1 MTKSIYSKDIF
12 IGIKRFSV
20 FTIFMF
26 SLLISS
32 SAAAQTQKLLKTI
45 VVDAGHGGT
54 DPGSSG
60 QYEGSLK
67 TLEKDVTLGISLKL
81 VAELRKRMPEVKIV
95 PTRTTDIYQSVKE
108 KAAIANQ
115 AKGDLFIC
123 IHADSRALKTGKRQ
137 VGTQNVKKY
146 KTSYTG
152 SGKKRKKVTTS
163 YYVEEPIYQY
173 YKMPY
178 DTKGTSVYLFAA
190 HKTSDKITAIEKGE
204 DELII
209 ETGAPGEEGDAV
221 DFSTPAGQMIA
232 QVYAKRFQEK
242 SGLIAN
248 LVNEEVELTGRESLG
263 VHQRQVGIW
272 VLQATNM
279 PAILVETGHINN
291 YDDERYLASEKGQQE
306 IAVAIAKAVI
316 RYKDQFENNKTAA
329 K

>member
-1 MTKSIYSKDIF
+1 MKIKNITKILIANSKKISAAV
-12 IGIKRFSV
+12 IVMS
-20 FTIFMF
+20 F
-26 SLLISS
+26 SLAQNI
-32 SAAAQTQKLLKTI
+32 AIAQTQKLLQTI

-54 DPGSSG
+54 DPGASG

-81 VAELRKRMPEVKIV
+81 VAELRKRLPDVKTV
-95 PTRTTDIYQSVKE
+95 PTRTTDIYQSPRE
-108 KAAIANQ
+108 KANIANQ

-190 HKTSDKITAIEKGE
+190 HKTSDKLKAISNAEE
-204 DELII
+204 DII
-209 ETGAPGEEGDAV
+209 INTDAPGEEGNIV

-242 SGLIAN
+242 SNLIATF
-248 LVNEEVELTGRESLG
+248 VNDEVEKTGREALG
-263 VHQRQVGIW
+263 VNQRTTGIW

-291 YDDERYLASEKGQQE
+291 YEDERYLASEKGQQE

-316 RYKDQFENNKTAA
+316 KYKDQFENNKTAQN
-329 K
+329 